1 MFNPVHTV
9 RVLYADQ
16 FVGRLALTSDFRA
29 VFEYDPEWI
38 RTGFSLSP
46 FYLPLKSGV
55 FTSKAEPFDGLFG
68 VFADSLPD
76 GWSHLLLDRW
86 LINQG
91 IKPASLTVL
100 DRLCLVGKNG
110 MGALTYEPD
119 RSPDRRFENQS
130 IDFYQQVI
138 EKILKEEY
146 TGSLQELMNKAGSS
160 GGARPKILLSIGDGN
175 WLVKFRS
182 NHDPA
187 EIGKIEYHY
196 SLLAKSCGIA
206 MPETCLMEGKYFAT
220 KRFDIEGDKRIHVH
234 SAAGL
239 LHASHRLPSLDYSGL
254 MKATALLTRDIHETE
269 KMFRLMVFNVLI
281 GNKDDHAKN
290 FSFLFKNGQWIVSPA
305 YDLLPS
311 EGFNGHHT
319 TSVNGNGKPGISD
332 CLAVAKESSFPLTR
346 AETIIEEVENGLKS
360 NPTLL

>member
-1 MFNPVHTV
+1 
-9 RVLYADQ
+9 
-16 FVGRLALTSDFRA
+16 
-29 VFEYDPEWI
+29 
-38 RTGFSLSP
+38 
-46 FYLPLKSGV
+46 
-55 FTSKAEPFDGLFG
+55 
-68 VFADSLPD
+68 
-76 GWSHLLLDRW
+76 
-86 LINQG
+86 
-91 IKPASLTVL
+91 
-100 DRLCLVGKNG
+100 

-119 RSPDRRFENQS
+119 RSPDRSLENQT
-130 IDFYQQVI
+130 IDYYQKEV
-138 EKILKEEY
+138 EKILKEDY

-160 GGARPKILLSIGDGN
+160 GGARPKILLACDDGH

-182 NHDPA
+182 NLDPA

-196 SLLAKSCGIA
+196 SLLAKSCGIE
-206 MPETCLMEGKYFAT
+206 MSETCLMEGKYFAT

-254 MKATALLTRDIHETE
+254 MKATTLLTRDLNETE

-332 CLAVAKESSFPLTR
+332 CLAVAKESSFPITR

-360 NPTLL
+360 HPTPL